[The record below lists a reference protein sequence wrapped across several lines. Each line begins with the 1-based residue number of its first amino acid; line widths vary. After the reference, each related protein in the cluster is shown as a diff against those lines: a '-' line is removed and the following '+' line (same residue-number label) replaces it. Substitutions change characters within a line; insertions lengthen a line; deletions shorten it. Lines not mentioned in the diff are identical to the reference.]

1 MVVPSLASRVAPAAL
16 LHAAQHAG
24 SVQGSVVGHVEGP
37 WLGSST
43 SEALLFALLSAA
55 SLPLGGLVGLAM
67 HPVNEKLVSRLMS
80 FAAGSLL
87 FAVTVELYGGGLH
100 EIEKVGEQ
108 YTNAK
113 VAIHEVERDSKIG
126 HRLLHSY
133 IEIVV
138 SMAAC
143 CLGAFLY
150 LRFNRCLKL
159 WAEGKSSLPADSP
172 EDAPKHTS
180 LAVDMWASMVKS
192 AHCNEDAS
200 LHDEQDEEAPYSEDE
215 AKKYA
220 AALGIF
226 AGVVVDGI
234 AEGVL
239 IGFMAAHKNLSVDFI
254 FSVFLANFPEAFSTS
269 SMLKD
274 LRRPSWKIMTAW
286 TVLMTITGM
295 TGWLTASILS
305 GVDLDSFGA
314 HMTTGAVEGLAA
326 GAMMMM
332 IVSVMIPEAFEVEGD
347 VSSMFIIIGFLI
359 SIGVRVLGGSVE
371 HFA

>member
-1 MVVPSLASRVAPAAL
+1 MVMLAWASRVAPAAL
-16 LHAAQHAG
+16 LGTG
-24 SVQGSVVGHVEGP
+24 SIAGHVTGP
-37 WLGSST
+37 WLGSAA

-55 SLPLGGLVGLAM
+55 SLPLGGLAGLAL
-67 HPVNEKLVSRLMS
+67 HPVNEKVVSRLMS
-80 FAAGSLL
+80 FGAGSLL

-100 EIEKVGEQ
+100 QIEKFGEQ
-108 YTNAK
+108 YTNAA
-113 VAIHEVERDSKIG
+113 VAIHEVEKDSKLG

-133 IEIVV
+133 VEILV

-143 CLGAFLY
+143 CLGAFFY
-150 LRFNRCLKL
+150 LRFNRWLKM
-159 WAEGKSSLPADSP
+159 WAQGKSSASVDES
-172 EDAPKHTS
+172 KRTSS
-180 LAVDMWASMVKS
+180 LAVDMWAKMIKS
-192 AHCNEDAS
+192 GHCNADLAS
-200 LHDEQDEEAPYSEDE
+200 PDHQDEEAPCSEDD

-220 AALGIF
+220 AAMAIF

-239 IGFMAAHKNLSVDFI
+239 IGFMAAHKNLSIDFV
-254 FSVFLANFPEAFSTS
+254 FSVFLANIPEAFSTS

-274 LRRPSWKIMTAW
+274 LRRPSWKTMAAW
-286 TVLMTITGM
+286 TVLMAITGM
-295 TGWLTASILS
+295 TGWLTASILG
-305 GVDLDSFGA
+305 GVDLDGFGA
-314 HMTTGAVEGLAA
+314 HVTTGAVEGLAA

-359 SIGVRVLGGSVE
+359 SIGVRVVGGSVE